1 MFLIKIP
8 DGSTTVDYYSFE
20 KYSYVVEEA
29 SQTSQQTN
37 PYFKILC

>member
-1 MFLIKIP
+1 MFLIKIL
-8 DGSTTVDYYSFE
+8 DGCKNVDYYDFE

-37 PYFKILC
+37 PYF

>member
-8 DGSTTVDYYSFE
+8 DGSTTVDYRDFE

-29 SQTSQQTN
+29 SRTSQQTN